1 MPRRELKYVYSVN
14 QAIQQIIPFLEDTGR
29 SAHKAIYFDGWD
41 GLAASAVLRAIAE
54 DPPPSLKKKF
64 DKILHIDCSR
74 WKSRRAFQRAIADK
88 LELPQSVMT
97 ALDRED
103 EEDDFGGVD
112 EGSRAEVADATRE
125 TYQTIRNLSCLV
137 IFHNG
142 SDSTV
147 DLSKFGFPQ
156 FEWFSPCTVLW
167 TFRGR
172 LRLNPEIKEKVDSS
186 HMYIYKPISWSFDGD
201 TAQLILDEAT
211 EIVKYIQHKQSISPE
226 IAAECISY
234 LLWLNK
240 KGGGT
245 MEYNWATHA
254 SSYWVC
260 DGIIEGGQS
269 DEAWE
274 VSAALHQQIRLEE
287 CSSHG
292 VNFPDHHQ
300 YKKHWKS
307 VVYTTDDKEWTD
319 ITISPKLTTFFLAA
333 KKGLPLPREM
343 FQRSERLSVLRI
355 SECNFSFCS
364 PPFRCC
370 HNLRFLGLDNCKDQ
384 HQEEEDNQGKQVMG
398 FFKSLWVLDVR
409 NMDYEL
415 DLSQDITGQMA
426 VNMREV
432 HIKKG
437 KIWRSNLSW
446 RQLKNL
452 CKLRVIEPTSSWD
465 TGKEDEFM
473 DMVKLELLDLSG
485 NNTIQVL
492 PSLCGAT
499 GLKTLVL
506 DGCAGLEYVVPEGL
520 PPSLESFSFDAGGG
534 KDGNITAKVSRITL
548 AGCAKLLDF
557 RLLGSLPNLV
567 ELDLSGTAVK
577 ILDLKKVV
585 QVQNLRRIFLIG
597 CKQLRSIVWPANG
610 MQLLRL
616 LCIDTRQEVA
626 LFRETS
632 RDSLV
637 CQEQERCCHAHVWIT
652 DIRFLQSLGLTS
664 GEQFCWISA
673 PFKLNLYLSCTS
685 KEDGKNC
692 NKLEETVCPL
702 LNRTGQVVRSP
713 TLYNKSISMACR
725 IYNDI
730 SIEERATENDGSSA
744 LHFEP
749 QDLHIEMGQ
758 GITDINVV
766 STQGTKALSFM
777 MNRVLSLHIHDSFI
791 TTTIPRQIVISTKE
805 ERISWRDLKWCHV
818 ERCPKLDTVFHT
830 NYDDSFC
837 FHKLETLQ
845 ATGLLMARS
854 IWSRARPYNFDD
866 AISFAALRSIHLHL
880 CPRLQYVLPLSFYS
894 TFSSLETLYIVRCGD
909 LRQVFPGEEFIL
921 SKIATQ
927 HRNGML
933 EFPRLKH
940 LYLHDL
946 SSLQQICK
954 AKMFAPELKTVRI
967 RGCWGVRH
975 LPATDPHRRDGHR
988 VDVDC
993 EKDWWDNLEWDRLH
1007 IGHDPSLFKPRH
1019 SAYYKKRLLR
1029 TTVLR

>member
-1 MPRRELKYVYSVN
+1 MPRRELRSVYSVN
-14 QAIQQIIPFLEDTGR
+14 VAILEIIPYLEDTG
-29 SAHKAIYFDGWD
+29 STAHKAVYFDGWD

-74 WKSRRAFQRAIADK
+74 WKSRRALQRAIADK

-103 EEDDFGGVD
+103 EEDDFSGVD

-186 HMYIYKPISWSFDGD
+186 HMYIYQPISWWFDGD

-234 LLWLNK
+234 LLWLNE

-274 VSAALHQQIRLEE
+274 VSAALHQQIRLGE
-287 CSSHG
+287 CSSHT
-292 VNFPDHHQ
+292 VNFRDDQ
-300 YKKHWKS
+300 YTEHWES
-307 VVYTTDDKEWTD
+307 VIYPFEIEERTR
-319 ITISPKLTTFFLAA
+319 ITVSPTLTSFFLTAE
-333 KKGLPLPREM
+333 KGLPLPHEM
-343 FQRSERLSVLRI
+343 FQQSERLRVLKL
-355 SECNFSFCS
+355 SGCNFSFYS

-370 HNLRFLGLDNCKDQ
+370 RNLRFLGLDSCKDQ
-384 HQEEEDNQGKQVMG
+384 RQEEEDKQGRPVMG
-398 FFKSLWVLDVR
+398 FFQSLWVLDVR
-409 NMDYEL
+409 NMDWEL
-415 DLSQDITGQMA
+415 DLSQDITWQMA
-426 VNMREV
+426 INMREV

-452 CKLRVIEPTSSWD
+452 RKLRVIGPISSWE
-465 TGKEDEFM
+465 TGKDEFM

-492 PSLCGAT
+492 PSLCGANT
-499 GLKTLVL
+499 LKTLVL
-506 DGCAGLEYVVPEGL
+506 DGCAGLEHVGPEGL
-520 PPSLESFSFDAGGG
+520 PPSLESFSFDAGAGE
-534 KDGNITAKVSRITL
+534 DGNITCKVSRITL

-557 RLLGSLPNLV
+557 KLLGSVPNLV

-585 QVQNLRRIFLIG
+585 QVQNLRRIFLTG

-610 MQLLRL
+610 MQQLRL

-713 TLYNKSISMACR
+713 TLYKNSISMACC

-730 SIEERATENDGSSA
+730 SIEDRATENDGSSA
-744 LHFEP
+744 LRFEP

-758 GITDINVV
+758 GITGINVV
-766 STQGTKALSFM
+766 SAQGIRALRFT
-777 MNRVLSLHIHDSFI
+777 MNRVLSLHVHDCSSI
-791 TTTIPRQIVISTKE
+791 TTTIPREIVISTE
-805 ERISWRDLKWCHV
+805 GDRITWRDLKCCHV

-830 NYDDSFC
+830 NYDNSSC
-837 FHKLETLQ
+837 FHNLETLQ

-854 IWSRARPYNFDD
+854 IWSKARPYNFDD
-866 AISFAALRSIHLHL
+866 LISFAALRAIHLHL
-880 CPRLQYVLPLSFYS
+880 CPRLQYVLPLPFNS

-909 LRQVFPGEEFIL
+909 LRQVFPGEEVIL
-921 SKIATQ
+921 SDIATR

-946 SSLQQICK
+946 FSLQQICE
-954 AKMFAPELKTVRI
+954 AKMFAPELKAVRI
-967 RGCWGVRH
+967 RDCWGLRR
-975 LPATDPHRRDGHR
+975 LPATDPHRRDGHL
-988 VDVDC
+988 VAVDC
-993 EKDWWDNLEWDRLH
+993 EKDWWENLEWDGLH
-1007 IGHDPSLFKPRH
+1007 VGHGPSLFEPRH

-1029 TTVLR
+1029 TTVLW